1 MARKMTTSG
10 KKIKDQYAG
19 TYAAACGCVI
29 GTVGCVVGKITFD
42 AIYYSDMH
50 GAYQDKMHTKS
61 ESFRRKRESF
71 RMTMQND
78 PVHKKIYKEI

>member
-1 MARKMTTSG
+1 MLRTMARKMTTSG
-10 KKIKDQYAG
+10 KKIKDG
-19 TYAAACGCVI
+19 ICSSPFTAAACGCVA
-29 GTVGCVVGKITFD
+29 GTVGYVVGKITFD

-50 GAYQDKMHTKS
+50 GAYQDKIHMKS

-78 PVHKKIYKEI
+78 PVGS